1 MGGKAY
7 RTLRP
12 SLRVFPSFYRFRHRI
27 RENNLERD
35 RTIVAAALDRI
46 EYERQNR
53 AYLVGEAFTVADL
66 TAAALAHLCFRAPGR
81 KAVDAFY
88 AAALAAG
95 GRDDGSPGLRP
106 QYHADYYCAFVL
118 DPDGHRI
125 EAVCHA
131 PESPIIQ
138 AAGGRALPSE
148 IENVT
153 AKTRDAAI
161 ELLVRFFRE
170 GGFSTPRSRIAE
182 NFDRMLADP
191 LCWSALAADGEAAQA
206 VITVSTVLYVEWG
219 RLGEIGDL
227 YVLPEHRRNGLAR
240 RLVEHAK
247 AWCRAQGCSVVSVT
261 ITPAGER
268 RHRLSHFYTRL
279 GFAHSDRISA
289 LATLHA

>member
-1 MGGKAY
+1 MLRLRADSV
-7 RTLRP
+7 RTNP
-12 SLRVFPSFYRFRHRI
+12 
-27 RENNLERD
+27 ER
-35 RTIVAAALDRI
+35 TNHAVKIVGA
-46 EYERQNR
+46 
-53 AYLVGEAFTVADL
+53 
-66 TAAALAHLCFRAPGR
+66 
-81 KAVDAFY
+81 
-88 AAALAAG
+88 
-95 GRDDGSPGLRP
+95 P

-191 LCWSALAADGEAAQA
+191 LCWSALAADGETTQA
-206 VITVSTVLYVEWG
+206 VITVSTVLTSNGIAWARSAISTCIPWHVALSNTP
-219 RLGEIGDL
+219 RLGA
-227 YVLPEHRRNGLAR
+227 VPRAVRRSPSPSRQQASGGMGSVNSTPGSASR
-240 RLVEHAK
+240 SPVE
-247 AWCRAQGCSVVSVT
+247 
-261 ITPAGER
+261 
-268 RHRLSHFYTRL
+268 
-279 GFAHSDRISA
+279 
-289 LATLHA
+289 